1 VLTRD
6 QLLRSAEK
14 QIARGKFD
22 HALKDYLHVLDN
34 NPRDISTLNKVGDLY
49 VRMNRAADSIPFF
62 TRIAE
67 VCSLD
72 GFFLKAIAIYKK
84 INKIDPARLEVY
96 ERLADLYTK
105 QGLSQDARTQY
116 QVLADHYQKNDQPQ
130 EAIAAYKKMAAVDP
144 NDMKIQVRLADLYR
158 SVNQLEDA
166 VMQYGLVGSMLLRRG
181 AQDEAGAVF
190 QKALELS
197 PKDTIARNTLVRSL
211 LAQKNP
217 AAAQAILKAAP
228 RTADTLALTAEAQ
241 FELGQK
247 SDAVRTAEQALAL
260 DDTHQGARLALCRV
274 HLAESNFE
282 AALADVSPLVD
293 AATAAGDFARA
304 AGYLSTILQIE
315 EAHRDSLQKM
325 AQVRE
330 AEGNASETAR
340 LRLALAREDE
350 RRGDLESAAENYR
363 RAASAAPG
371 HPEAV
376 ERLAELSRRA
386 GIAGSVPPEK
396 ALPEM
401 VVDLDEAP
409 IEPPAAAPPR
419 AGPAS
424 VFVSSGSPEERE
436 LEALIVEAEI
446 FARYG
451 LTDKAVERLRVVVRK
466 RPELIK
472 AREQMLELMK
482 ASSNPAL
489 AQETESFAD
498 FYRRRGESDRAEATL
513 ARFGIPAAAPELR
526 TPAPAESFEEFPV
539 EPHAAPAGEFL
550 DDFGSE
556 SLAFDPESI
565 AGPPP
570 PSTTRPPEPRS
581 SLPASESES
590 ISYEGLD
597 SLLKEEMRK
606 AGGAPSPLSASP
618 PSLDDQSLFAD
629 EQNFFNLADELEKDL
644 AEQAPAA
651 SAPAMAGPEGEA
663 SLEEIFREFKKG
675 VEQQLSAEDYETHSN
690 LGIAYKEMGLIDEA
704 IGEFQ
709 LASKDPGRAVEC
721 CSMLGLCFL
730 EKGMPQ
736 LAIKWYRKGIE
747 TRDIK
752 ETETMGLLYDLAG
765 LYQST
770 GDLDNAYRT
779 FLEVYGLDAGFRD
792 VAERVRELEAVRKN

>member
-1 VLTRD
+1 MQSRD
-6 QLLRSAEK
+6 QHLRSAEK

-22 HALKDYLHVLDN
+22 HALKDYLRILDE
-34 NPRDISTLNKVGDLY
+34 NPKDISTLNKVGDLY
-49 VRMNRAADSIPFF
+49 VRMNRAGDSIPYFKK
-62 TRIAE
+62 IAE

-105 QGLSQDARTQY
+105 QGLAQDARTQY
-116 QVLADHYQKNDQPQ
+116 QVLADHYQKNDKRQ
-130 EAIAAYKKMAAVDP
+130 EAIACYKKMAAVDP
-144 NDMKIQVRLADLYR
+144 NDLKIQVRLADLYR

-181 AQDEAGAVF
+181 AADEAGAVF

-197 PKDTIARNTLVRSL
+197 PQDAAARNTLVRSL

-247 SDAVRTAEQALAL
+247 SDAVRTAEQALEM
-260 DDTHQGARLALCRV
+260 DQSHPGARLALCRA
-274 HLAESNFE
+274 HLAEANFE
-282 AALADVSPLVD
+282 AALADVSPMVD
-293 AATAAGDFARA
+293 AATAAGDFTRA

-325 AQVRE
+325 AEVRE
-330 AEGNASETAR
+330 AEGNMPESAR

-350 RRGDLESAAENYR
+350 RRGNLESAIENYR
-363 RAASAAPG
+363 LAASADPG
-371 HPEAV
+371 HPEATA
-376 ERLAELSRRA
+376 RLAELSRPP
-386 GIAGSVPPEK
+386 GSETAPPPEGL
-396 ALPEM
+396 LPEM
-401 VVDLDEAP
+401 IVDLDEQP
-409 IEPPAAAPPR
+409 IEPLSVPPAE
-419 AGPAS
+419 AGPGP
-424 VFVSSGSPEERE
+424 VFTSSGSPEERE

-466 RPELIK
+466 HPDLIS
-472 AREQMLELMK
+472 ARERLLELMK
-482 ASSNPAL
+482 SSSNPAL
-489 AQETESFAD
+489 SQEAESFAD
-498 FYRRRGESDRAEATL
+498 FYRRRGEPGRAEATL
-513 ARFGIPAAAPELR
+513 VRYGLSAPGPAQPGPPPE
-526 TPAPAESFEEFPV
+526 ESFEEFPI
-539 EPHAAPAGEFL
+539 EPRPAPAGEFL
-550 DDFGSE
+550 EDFGSE
-556 SLAFDPESI
+556 SLAFEPEAI
-565 AGPPP
+565 AGLSPPP
-570 PSTTRPPEPRS
+570 ADRTPERHPSLRAE
-581 SLPASESES
+581 ESES

-597 SLLKEEMRK
+597 SLLQEKMRK
-606 AGGAPSPLSASP
+606 AGGAPSLPSAP
-618 PSLDDQSLFAD
+618 APSVDEQNLFAD
-629 EQNFFNLADELEKDL
+629 EQNFFNLADELEKEL
-644 AEQAPAA
+644 AEQAPD
-651 SAPAMAGPEGEA
+651 APAMARPEGEA
-663 SLEEIFREFKKG
+663 SLEDIFREFKKG

-709 LASKDPGRAVEC
+709 LASKDPARAVEC

-736 LAIKWYRKGIE
+736 LAIKWYRKGLE
-747 TRDIK
+747 TPDIK
-752 ETETMGLLYDLAG
+752 ESETMGILYDLAG
-765 LYQST
+765 VYQST
-770 GDLDNAYRT
+770 GDMDNAYRT

-792 VAERVRELEAVRKN
+792 VAEKMRELEAVKKN

>member
-1 VLTRD
+1 MLTRD

-22 HALKDYLHVLDN
+22 QALKDYLRVLDD
-34 NPRDISTLNKVGDLY
+34 NPKDISTLNKVGDLY
-49 VRMNRAADSIPFF
+49 VRMNRSADSIPFF
-62 TRIAE
+62 KRIAE

-130 EAIAAYKKMAAVDP
+130 EAIASYKKMAAVDP
-144 NDMKIQVRLADLYR
+144 NDLKIQVRLADLYR

-197 PKDTIARNTLVRSL
+197 PQDAAARNTLVRSL

-228 RTADTLALTAEAQ
+228 RTADTLALMAEAQ
-241 FELGQK
+241 FDLGQK
-247 SDAVRTAEQALAL
+247 LDAVRT
-260 DDTHQGARLALCRV
+260 
-274 HLAESNFE
+274 
-282 AALADVSPLVD
+282 
-293 AATAAGDFARA
+293 
-304 AGYLSTILQIE
+304 
-315 EAHRDSLQKM
+315 
-325 AQVRE
+325 
-330 AEGNASETAR
+330 
-340 LRLALAREDE
+340 
-350 RRGDLESAAENYR
+350 
-363 RAASAAPG
+363 
-371 HPEAV
+371 
-376 ERLAELSRRA
+376 RRA
-386 GIAGSVPPEK
+386 GPRAGRGATRAPAWRCAARTWRRPTTRPPWRTCRRSWMPPPRRGISRGPRVTSRRSFRSK
-396 ALPEM
+396 KLTATRSRRWPKCARPRGTCPRRRACAWPSPGKTNAAATRNRRSRTTAAPRRPHPAIRKPPLGWPTFRRSRDPPAPRLSRKSRPKIF
-401 VVDLDEAP
+401 VDLEESP
-409 IEPPAAAPPR
+409 IEPPAAAPSVVS
-419 AGPAS
+419 PAPA
-424 VFVSSGSPEERE
+424 FVSSGSPEEKE

-451 LTDKAVERLRVVVRK
+451 LTDKAVERLRVVARK
-466 RPELIK
+466 HPDLIN
-472 AREQMLELMK
+472 ARERLLELMK

-498 FYRRRGESDRAEATL
+498 YYRRRGEADRAEATL
-513 ARFGIPAAAPELR
+513 ARFGLSAPAPSQRAAP
-526 TPAPAESFEEFPV
+526 PAESFEEFPV
-539 EPHAAPAGEFL
+539 EPRPAPAGEFL
-550 DDFGSE
+550 EDFGSE
-556 SLAFDPESI
+556 SLAFEPEAI
-565 AGPPP
+565 AGISPPP
-570 PSTTRPPEPRS
+570 ADGPPAPRS
-581 SLPASESES
+581 SLQAAESES

-597 SLLKEEMRK
+597 SLLQEEMRK
-606 AGGAPSPLSASP
+606 AGGASSPATAP
-618 PSLDDQSLFAD
+618 APSLDEQNLFAD
-629 EQNFFNLADELEKDL
+629 EQSFFNLADELEKEL
-644 AEQAPAA
+644 AEAPGTK
-651 SAPAMAGPEGEA
+651 APAMAGPEGEA

-709 LASKDPGRAVEC
+709 LASKDPARAVEC

-736 LAIKWYRKGIE
+736 LAIKWYRKGLDS
-747 TRDIK
+747 RDIK

-765 LYQST
+765 VYQST
-770 GDLDNAYRT
+770 GDMDNAYRT
-779 FLEVYGLDAGFRD
+779 YLDVYGLDAGFRD
-792 VAERVRELEAVRKN
+792 VAERVRELEAVKKN

>member
-22 HALKDYLHVLDN
+22 QALKDYLRILDD

-62 TRIAE
+62 KRIAE
-67 VCSLD
+67 FCSLD

-197 PKDTIARNTLVRSL
+197 PQDAAARNTLVRSL

-247 SDAVRTAEQALAL
+247 LDAVRTAEQALAL
-260 DDTHQGARLALCRV
+260 EDTHQGARLALCRA

-293 AATAAGDFARA
+293 AATVAGDFTRA
-304 AGYLSTILQIE
+304 ASYLSTILQIE

-325 AQVRE
+325 AEVRE
-330 AEGNASETAR
+330 AEGNAPEAAR

-350 RRGDLESAAENYR
+350 GRGNLESAVENYR
-363 RAASAAPG
+363 RAASAEPG
-371 HPEAV
+371 HPEAS
-376 ERLAELSRRA
+376 ERLAELSKRA
-386 GIAGSVPPEK
+386 GVPGSVPLAKVP
-396 ALPEM
+396 PEM
-401 VVDLDEAP
+401 AVDLDEVL
-409 IEPPAAAPPR
+409 IERPAAPPL
-419 AGPAS
+419 AGPAPA
-424 VFVSSGSPEERE
+424 FVPSGSAEERE

-466 RPELIK
+466 RPDLIN
-472 AREQMLELMK
+472 ARERLLELMK

-513 ARFGIPAAAPELR
+513 ARFGIPATGPAPP
-526 TPAPAESFEEFPV
+526 TPTPAESFEEFPV
-539 EPHAAPAGEFL
+539 EPHPAPAGEFL
-550 DDFGSE
+550 EDFGSE
-556 SLAFDPESI
+556 SLAFEPKTI

-570 PSTTRPPEPRS
+570 PSTARPPEPRS
-581 SLPASESES
+581 ALRASESES
-590 ISYEGLD
+590 FSHEGLD
-597 SLLKEEMRK
+597 SHLQEEMRK
-606 AGGAPSPLSASP
+606 AGGAPSPPSAP
-618 PSLDDQSLFAD
+618 APSLDEQSLFAD

-651 SAPAMAGPEGEA
+651 NAPAMAGPEGEA

-709 LASKDPGRAVEC
+709 LASKDPRRAVEC

-736 LAIKWYRKGIE
+736 LAIKWYHKGLE

-752 ETETMGLLYDLAG
+752 ERETMGLLYDLAG
-765 LYQST
+765 VYQST
-770 GDLDNAYRT
+770 GDMDNAYRT

-792 VAERVRELEAVRKN
+792 VAGRMRELEAVKKN